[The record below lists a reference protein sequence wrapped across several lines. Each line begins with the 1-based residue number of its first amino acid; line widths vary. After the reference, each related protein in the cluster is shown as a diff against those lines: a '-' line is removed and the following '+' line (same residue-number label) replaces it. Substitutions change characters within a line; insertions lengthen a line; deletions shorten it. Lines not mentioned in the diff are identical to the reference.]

1 MASRVASA
9 SIMLASVIVQPGR
22 LSRYSTAGS
31 ATKPA
36 PRINTENA
44 AVEGRVSF
52 DNVEEDDDVVAVV
65 VAVVEEEEDEFD
77 AATVFACVLIA
88 AVAEAAADDVDA
100 A

>member
-1 MASRVASA
+1 
-9 SIMLASVIVQPGR
+9 MLASVIVQPGR

-52 DNVEEDDDVVAVV
+52 DDVEEEDEDDDVVVV
-65 VAVVEEEEDEFD
+65 VVVVEEEDEDEFD